1 MEEVFQAPQVE
12 AGRGSETMLAPQEV
26 QRMLALQALGW
37 GARSISRELG
47 CSRNTVRSYLRRGAW
62 RAMDVSRRGSV
73 LEPHREWLAERLR
86 RHRGNADVVRQDL
99 AGELGIAVSLRT
111 VQRAVEPLRREL
123 RAEAVA
129 TVRYETA
136 PGHQLQIDFGSTAVV
151 VGEEPQRIHLFVA
164 TLGYSRRCYVAVF
177 LHERQSAWLQG
188 LEGAF
193 RHFGGL
199 PREVLVDNA
208 RALVD
213 EHNVQTRE
221 VRFND
226 RFRAFCRYW
235 GDITPR
241 ACAPY
246 RARTKGKDERGVG
259 YVKRNAIA
267 GHRFA
272 SLEELHAHLQRWLRE
287 VADTRVHGTTGE
299 PPLVRF
305 EREANALKPLP
316 AKAPFLQVRELT
328 RRVHTDACIELDTNR
343 YSVPW
348 RLIGEAVTVVVAER
362 QVRVLYAGQEVACHA
377 QSPLRRASVIDR
389 RHLVGIVGAQFAGVS
404 WLPRTPPPP
413 PDIPAELLRP
423 LEQYEAAL
431 GGAW

>member
-26 QRMLALQALGW
+26 QKMLALQALGW
-37 GARSISRELG
+37 GAKSISRELG
-47 CSRNTVRSYLRRGAW
+47 CSRNTVRSYLRQGAW
-62 RAMDVSRRGSV
+62 RSMDVSRRGSV
-73 LEPHREWLAERLR
+73 LEPHRQWLAERLR
-86 RHRGNADVVRQDL
+86 QHRGNADVVRQDL
-99 AGELGIAVSLRT
+99 ARELGIEVSLRT

-136 PGHQLQIDFGSTAVV
+136 PGHQLQIDFGSTAVLI
-151 VGEEPQRIHLFVA
+151 GEEPQRIHLFVA
-164 TLGYSRRCYVAVF
+164 TLGYSRRCYVTVF

-193 RHFGGL
+193 RHIGGVPQEL
-199 PREVLVDNA
+199 LLDNA
-208 RALVD
+208 RALVT

-221 VRFND
+221 VKFND
-226 RFRAFCRYW
+226 RFHAFCRYW
-235 GDITPR
+235 GVTPR

-287 VADTRVHGTTGE
+287 VADMRVHGTTGE
-299 PPLVRF
+299 PPMVRF
-305 EREANALKPLP
+305 EREAAALKPLP

-389 RHLVGIVGAQFAGVS
+389 RHLVGIVGAQFAGAS

-431 GGAW
+431 GGSW

>member
-1 MEEVFQAPQVE
+1 VF
-12 AGRGSETMLAPQEV
+12 
-26 QRMLALQALGW
+26 
-37 GARSISRELG
+37 I
-47 CSRNTVRSYLRRGAW
+47 
-62 RAMDVSRRGSV
+62 
-73 LEPHREWLAERLR
+73 
-86 RHRGNADVVRQDL
+86 
-99 AGELGIAVSLRT
+99 
-111 VQRAVEPLRREL
+111 
-123 RAEAVA
+123 
-129 TVRYETA
+129 
-136 PGHQLQIDFGSTAVV
+136 
-151 VGEEPQRIHLFVA
+151 GEEQQRIHLFVA

-188 LEGAF
+188 LEGVF
-193 RHFGGL
+193 RHFGGV
-199 PREVLVDNA
+199 PRELLLDNA
-208 RALVD
+208 RALVT
-213 EHNVQTRE
+213 EHNGQTRE

-226 RFRAFCRYW
+226 RFHAFCRYW
-235 GDITPR
+235 GVIPR

-246 RARTKGKDERGVG
+246 RARTKGKDERAVG

-287 VADTRVHGTTGE
+287 VADVRVHGTTGE
-299 PPLVRF
+299 PPVVRF
-305 EREANALKPLP
+305 EREAAALKPLP

-343 YSVPW
+343 HSVPW

-362 QVRVLYAGQEVACHA
+362 QVRVLYAGQAVACHA
-377 QSPLRRASVIDR
+377 QSPLRRTSVIDR

-404 WLPRTPPPP
+404 WLPRTPASP

-423 LEQYEAAL
+423 LEQYEAVL